1 MAWLQL
7 EVTLDAG
14 KAGRVEAALLTA
26 GALSV
31 TCRDAGDQPLYAS
44 DPLRPPIWRHTQLSA
59 LFPAEADPDAVRA
72 VLAATLGKLP
82 AHQLA
87 PLADRDWEREWLK
100 NFKPMRFGQRL
111 WVVPSAYAPP
121 APAAVNIRL
130 DPGLAFGTGTH
141 TSTALCLEWLDA
153 ATLAG
158 KTVVDFGCGSG
169 ILAIAAARLGAT
181 RVWAVDNDGQALAA
195 TRKNA
200 SRNHVNAHFEIG
212 PPESA
217 PAEPVDVVLANI
229 LAAPLIELAGR
240 FAALLKPGGEL
251 VLSGILA
258 EQERELRAAYA
269 PWFRFDRGAQRE
281 EWRRLD
287 ARRNSGTH

>member
-1 MAWLQL
+1 MPWLQL

-14 KAGRVEAALLTA
+14 EAGRVEAALLTA
-26 GALSV
+26 SALSV
-31 TCRDAGDQPLYAS
+31 TCRDAGNQPLYAS
-44 DPLRPPIWRHTQLSA
+44 DPLHPLIWRHTQLSA

-72 VLAATLGKLP
+72 VLVATLGKLP

-87 PLADRDWEREWLK
+87 LLADRDWEREWLRD
-100 NFKPMRFGQRL
+100 FKPMRFGRRL
-111 WVVPSAYAPP
+111 WVVPSTYAPP
-121 APAAVNIRL
+121 DPSAVSIRL

-141 TSTALCLEWLDA
+141 ATTALCLEWLDG

-158 KTVVDFGCGSG
+158 KTVMDFGCGSG
-169 ILAIAAARLGAT
+169 ILAIAAALLGAT
-181 RVWAVDNDGQALAA
+181 RVWAVDNDPQALVA
-195 TRKNA
+195 TRENA
-200 SRNHVNAHFEIG
+200 SRNHVNSHFEIA

-217 PAEPVDVVLANI
+217 PAGPVDVVLANI

-240 FAALLKPGGEL
+240 FAAWLKPEGEL

-258 EQERELRAAYA
+258 DQERELRAAYA

-287 ARRNSGTH
+287 ARRNSETH

>member
-14 KAGRVEAALLTA
+14 EAERVEAALLTA

-44 DPLRPPIWRHTQLSA
+44 DPLQPLIWWHTQLSA

-72 VLAATLGKLP
+72 VLVATLGKLP

-87 PLADRDWEREWLK
+87 PLADRDWEREWLRD
-100 NFKPMRFGQRL
+100 FKPMRFGRRL

-121 APAAVNIRL
+121 DPTAVNILL

-141 TSTALCLEWLDA
+141 ATTALCLEWLDA

-169 ILAIAAARLGAT
+169 ILAIAAALLGAT
-181 RVWAVDNDGQALAA
+181 RVWAVDNDPQALAA
-195 TRKNA
+195 TRENA
-200 SRNHVNAHFEIG
+200 SRNHVNTNFEIG

-229 LAAPLIELAGR
+229 LAAPLIELAPR
-240 FAALLKPGGEL
+240 FAALLKPEGEL

-258 EQERELRAAYA
+258 DQERELRAAYA
-269 PWFRFDRGAQRE
+269 PWFRLDRGAQRE
-281 EWRRLD
+281 KWRRLD
-287 ARRNSGTH
+287 ARRNPETH

>member
-14 KAGRVEAALLTA
+14 KAERVEAALLTT

-44 DPLRPPIWRHTQLSA
+44 DPLRPPIWRHTRLSA

-72 VLAATLGKLP
+72 VLAATLGTLP

-100 NFKPMRFGQRL
+100 DFKPMRFGRRL
-111 WVVPSAYAPP
+111 WVVPSAYEPLDLES
-121 APAAVNIRL
+121 VNIRL

-141 TSTALCLEWLDA
+141 ATTALCLEWLDA

-181 RVWAVDNDGQALAA
+181 RVWAVDNDPQALAA
-195 TRKNA
+195 TRENA
-200 SRNHVNAHFEIG
+200 SRNYVNTHFEIG

-217 PAEPVDVVLANI
+217 PTEPVDVVLANI
-229 LAAPLIELAGR
+229 LAAPLIELAER

-258 EQERELRAAYA
+258 DQERALRAAYA
-269 PWFRFDRGAQRE
+269 PWFRFDRGAHRE
-281 EWRRLD
+281 DWRRLD